1 MKIKSGFVV
10 EKVGNRYLAVAIGE
24 RADDFN
30 ALIRMNGTGAFLWN
44 LLAEKDMTKDEL
56 LSAMLDE
63 YDVDTER
70 AKADILAFLAALRGA
85 GLLDE

>member
-10 EKVGNRYLAVAIGE
+10 EKVGNKYLAVAVGE

-30 ALIRMNGTGAFLWN
+30 ALIRMNGTGAFLWGH
-44 LLAEKDMTKDEL
+44 LAESDKTHEEL
-56 LSAMLDE
+56 LDLMLKE
-63 YDVDTER
+63 YDVDPER
-70 AKADILAFLAALRGA
+70 ARADILAFEAALRGA

>member
-10 EKVGNRYLAVAIGE
+10 EKVGNKYLAVAVGK

-44 LLAEKDMTKDEL
+44 LLSEGEKTRDEL
-56 LSAMLDE
+56 LEAMLNE
-63 YDVDTER
+63 YDVEAER
-70 AKADILAFLAALRGA
+70 ARADIMAFEAALRGA

>member
-10 EKVGNRYLAVAIGE
+10 EKVGNKYLAVAVGE

-30 ALIRMNGTGAFLWN
+30 ALIRMNGTGAFLWQ
-44 LLAEKDMTKDEL
+44 LLSEGEKTRDDL
-56 LSAMLDE
+56 LSAMLAE
-63 YDVDTER
+63 YDVEPER
-70 AKADILAFLAALRGA
+70 AKADILAFETALRGA

>member
-10 EKVGNRYLAVAIGE
+10 EKVGNKYLAVAVGE

-30 ALIRMNGTGAFLWN
+30 ALIRMNGTGAFLFN
-44 LLAEKDMTKDEL
+44 LMSEKDMTKEEL
-56 LSAMLDE
+56 LSAMLKE

-70 AKADILAFLAALRGA
+70 AKADILAFLTALNGA

>member
-10 EKVGNRYLAVAIGE
+10 EKVGNKYLAVAVGE

-30 ALIRMNGTGAFLWN
+30 ALIRMNGTGAFLFN
-44 LLAEKDMTKDEL
+44 LLSEKDMTKEEL
-56 LSAMLDE
+56 LSAMLKE

-70 AKADILAFLAALRGA
+70 AKADILAFLTALNGA

>member
-10 EKVGNRYLAVAIGE
+10 EKVGNKYLAVAVGE

-30 ALIRMNGTGAFLWN
+30 ALIRMNGTGAFLFN
-44 LLAEKDMTKDEL
+44 LLSESDMTKEEL
-56 LSAMLDE
+56 LAAMLGE

-70 AKADILAFLAALRGA
+70 AKADILAFLTALKGA

>member
-10 EKVGNRYLAVAIGE
+10 EKVGNKYLAVAVGE

-30 ALIRMNGTGAFLWN
+30 ALIRMNGTGAFLFN
-44 LLAEKDMTKDEL
+44 LMSEKDMTKEEL
-56 LSAMLDE
+56 LSAMLKE

-70 AKADILAFLAALRGA
+70 AKADILTFLSALKGA